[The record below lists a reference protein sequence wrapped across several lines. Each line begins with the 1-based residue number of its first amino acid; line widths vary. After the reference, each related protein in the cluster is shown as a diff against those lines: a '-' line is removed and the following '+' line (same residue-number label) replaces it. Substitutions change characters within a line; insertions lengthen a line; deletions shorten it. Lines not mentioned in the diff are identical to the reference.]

1 MGGHKFLTHFSTHTS
16 RMETP
21 KTKIMFLTG
30 NPGKIKEF
38 RAILESKFEIEQL
51 DLDLPEYQGT
61 PMEVATEKIKLAY
74 SQVKKPL
81 ITEDSSLCFN
91 AYGGLPGVY
100 IKWFSKAV
108 GNEGLVKMLK
118 PFDDHSGYAQ
128 CIFSYMDETTPEPI
142 SFIGRTDGTI
152 VDPRGT
158 DGFGW
163 DPIFLPDGH
172 EKTFGEM
179 NFDQKNSCSHRNR
192 ALQKL
197 KEHFL
202 A

>member
-1 MGGHKFLTHFSTHTS
+1 MGTHFSSHTS

-81 ITEDSSLCFN
+81 ITEDCSLCFN

-100 IKWFSKAV
+100 IKWFMKSLKP
-108 GNEGLVKMLK
+108 EGLYKMACA
-118 PFDDHSGYAQ
+118 FDDQTAYAQ
-128 CIFSYMDETTPEPI
+128 CIFSYMESADKEPKQ
-142 SFIGRTDGTI
+142 FVGRCPGAI
-152 VDPRGT
+152 VAPRG
-158 DGFGW
+158 
-163 DPIFLPDGH
+163 
-172 EKTFGEM
+172 
-179 NFDQKNSCSHRNR
+179 
-192 ALQKL
+192 
-197 KEHFL
+197 
-202 A
+202 